1 MCTVS
6 FVNTGAQVIL
16 TSNRDE
22 STVRPIAFPPE
33 IHIIN
38 HKKVVFPKDSL
49 YGGSWFATDT
59 NGTTA
64 ILLNGAREKHI
75 PKGNY
80 RKSRGL
86 ILLEIIGADSPVK
99 HWTTI
104 NLHNIEPF
112 TILLFSTPDLFL
124 LRWDGTAKETI
135 ALEAEKLHILSS
147 STLYTKA
154 KQQQREQWFH
164 RFTTQ
169 HEELTPEKLRDFHQY
184 TEKDDKETGLVI
196 NRGNLLRTL
205 SITQSVIG
213 KDSTCMHYLQLY
225 PEKEFLSVR
234 L

>member
-22 STVRPIAFPPE
+22 STVRPISLPPE
-33 IHIIN
+33 VHIVN
-38 HKKVVFPKDSL
+38 RKKIVFPKDRL
-49 YGGSWFATDT
+49 YGGSWFTMDT

-64 ILLNGAREKHI
+64 VLLNGAREKHI

-86 ILLEIIGADSPVK
+86 ILLEIISAVSPVK
-99 HWTTI
+99 HWATM
-104 NLHNIEPF
+104 NLKNIEPF
-112 TILLFSTPDLFL
+112 SVLLFTAPDLFL
-124 LRWDGTAKETI
+124 LRWDGVGKETS

-147 STLYTKA
+147 STLYTKE
-154 KQQQREQWFH
+154 KQKQREQWFH
-164 RFTTQ
+164 HFTAQ
-169 HEELTPEKLRDFHQY
+169 NKELTPEKLLDFHQY
-184 TEKDDKETGLVI
+184 TEEGNKETGLVI

-205 SITQSVIG
+205 SITQSIIG
-213 KDSTCMHYLQLY
+213 KDMTCMNYLQLF
-225 PEKEFLSVR
+225 PEKEFFSLQ